1 MLPFLADATKQIVA
15 EYVFA
20 EPRRGDIVNSLAD
33 ISRLETVLGF
43 VPSSEIEPYLKQ
55 MFIHSK

>member
-1 MLPFLADATKQIVA
+1 MLPLLADATKQIVA

-33 ISRLETVLGF
+33 IS
-43 VPSSEIEPYLKQ
+43 
-55 MFIHSK
+55 

>member
-1 MLPFLADATKQIVA
+1 MLPLLADATKQIVA

-43 VPSSEIEPYLKQ
+43 VPSLEIVPSLKQ
-55 MFIHSK
+55 IFTL